1 MGIIGR
7 ADPVQST
14 AIVTR
19 DNFTGDGSTT
29 QFVMTKK
36 APHERSVFITIDGI
50 KQHEDVYSVADKTIT
65 FTSAPANNAKIETI
79 LIEDV
84 VETAPADGSVTPNK
98 TAGMQNIIQVV
109 NNTDGST
116 ITNCNTVIPWD
127 NTIPQNTEGVEVITQ
142 AITPTDASNI
152 LLIEWKINA
161 VGNAGNVIISALFQD
176 STADAIAVTAQ
187 SAGTTGHHKIINGSH
202 YMVAGTTSSTTFKLR
217 IGPHS
222 AMSIYTNADSAG
234 TGRFGGMCNSFL
246 RITEIKA

>member
-98 TAGMQNIIQVV
+98 TVGMQNVIQVV
-109 NNTDGST
+109 NTST
-116 ITNCNTVIPWD
+116 VTSTTSALTIPD
-127 NTIPQNTEGVEVITQ
+127 DDTIPQITEGYEVLTSS
-142 AITPTDASNI
+142 ITPTNASNI
-152 LLIEWKINA
+152 LMIEVFVNYAHNVNA
-161 VGNAGNVIISALFQD
+161 TVAMALFQD
-176 STADAIAVTAQ
+176 ATADALASTAWREVNLNL
-187 SAGTTGHHKIINGSH
+187 SHRMVLPH
-202 YMVAGTTSSTTFKLR
+202 YMVAGTTSSTTFSVRMGASSGTFTINGSGGVRKH
-217 IGPHS
+217 GGVMAS
-222 AMSIYTNADSAG
+222 SIT
-234 TGRFGGMCNSFL
+234 
-246 RITEIKA
+246 ITEYKA